1 MSEEK
6 TIQLKVDEAVNKEE
20 EEEVEQEEVEVEG
33 NEEEEQKNENQ
44 EQNEGNE
51 NQGQNG
57 GQNKIEL
64 KQEDDDEEEAA
75 DVEENNNN
83 NNRIVLQDA
92 KKNKDEYYLSNE
104 IKVNVEWFIDD
115 NENVDILF
123 CTNTQ
128 QKLVLHWGVSNANSQ
143 GKWSHIDSLC
153 YPPLSKDFDDFAIQT
168 DFSYLEGDN
177 TQQKIRIKFP
187 KDDVSSL
194 NFVFLER
201 DSNRWHN
208 NGNKD
213 YHINLN

>member
-6 TIQLKVDEAVNKEE
+6 TIQLKVDEEAVNKEE
-20 EEEVEQEEVEVEG
+20 EEEVEQEEAEG

-51 NQGQNG
+51 NQEQKEN
-57 GQNKIEL
+57 QNKIEL

-75 DVEENNNN
+75 DVEENN

-128 QKLVLHWGVSNANSQ
+128 KKLVLHWGVSNANSQ

-153 YPPLSKDFDDFAIQT
+153 YPPSSKNFDDFAIQT

-201 DSNRWHN
+201 DSNRWFN
-208 NGNKD
+208 NGNQD

>member
-1 MSEEK
+1 MQEEMP
-6 TIQLKVDEAVNKEE
+6 IQLKVDEEAVKKEE
-20 EEEVEQEEVEVEG
+20 EEEEGEQEEAEG
-33 NEEEEQKNENQ
+33 KEEEEQKDENQ

-51 NQGQNG
+51 NQEQDDN
-57 GQNKIEL
+57 QNKIEL

-75 DVEENNNN
+75 DVEENN

-143 GKWSHIDSLC
+143 GKWSHIDSLN
-153 YPPLSKDFDDFAIQT
+153 YPPSSRDFDDFAIQT

-201 DSNRWHN
+201 DSNRWFN

>member
-6 TIQLKVDEAVNKEE
+6 TIQLKVDEEAVNKEE
-20 EEEVEQEEVEVEG
+20 EEEVEQEEAEG
-33 NEEEEQKNENQ
+33 NEEEERKNENQ
-44 EQNEGNE
+44 EPNEGNE
-51 NQGQNG
+51 NKE
-57 GQNKIEL
+57 QNKNQNKMVL
-64 KQEDDDEEEAA
+64 KQEDDDEEEAV
-75 DVEENNNN
+75 DVEEND
-83 NNRIVLQDA
+83 NNRIVLPDA
-92 KKNKDEYYLSNE
+92 KKNKAEYYLSNE
-104 IKVNVEWFIDD
+104 IKVNVEWVIDD

-128 QKLVLHWGVSNANSQ
+128 KKLVLHWGVSNANSQ
-143 GKWSHIDSLC
+143 GKWSHIDSDN
-153 YPPLSKDFDDFAIQT
+153 YPPSSKDFDDFAIQT

-201 DSNRWHN
+201 DSNRWYN

>member
-6 TIQLKVDEAVNKEE
+6 TIQLKVDEEAVNKEE
-20 EEEVEQEEVEVEG
+20 EEEVEQEEAEG
-33 NEEEEQKNENQ
+33 NEEEERKNENQ
-44 EQNEGNE
+44 EPNEGNE
-51 NQGQNG
+51 NKE
-57 GQNKIEL
+57 QNKNQNKMVL
-64 KQEDDDEEEAA
+64 KQEDDDEEEAV
-75 DVEENNNN
+75 DVEEND
-83 NNRIVLQDA
+83 NNRIVLPDA
-92 KKNKDEYYLSNE
+92 KKNKAEYYLSNE

-143 GKWSHIDSLC
+143 GKWSHIDSFC

-201 DSNRWHN
+201 DSNRWYN

>member
-6 TIQLKVDEAVNKEE
+6 TIQLKVDDKKEEE
-20 EEEVEQEEVEVEG
+20 EEEVEQEEAEG
-33 NEEEEQKNENQ
+33 NEEEERKNENQ
-44 EQNEGNE
+44 EPNEGNE

-64 KQEDDDEEEAA
+64 RQVDDDEEEAV
-75 DVEENNNN
+75 DVEEND
-83 NNRIVLQDA
+83 NNRIVLPDA
-92 KKNKDEYYLSNE
+92 KKNKAEYYLSNE

-143 GKWSHIDSLC
+143 GKWSHIDSEC
-153 YPPLSKDFDDFAIQT
+153 YPPSSKDFDDFAIQT

-201 DSNRWHN
+201 DSNRWFN
-208 NGNKD
+208 NGNND

>member
-6 TIQLKVDEAVNKEE
+6 TIQLKVDDKKEEE
-20 EEEVEQEEVEVEG
+20 EEEVEQEEAEG
-33 NEEEEQKNENQ
+33 NEEEERKNENQ
-44 EQNEGNE
+44 EPNEGNE

-64 KQEDDDEEEAA
+64 RQVDDDEEEAV
-75 DVEENNNN
+75 DVEEND
-83 NNRIVLQDA
+83 NNRIVLPDA
-92 KKNKDEYYLSNE
+92 KKNKAEYYLSNE

-128 QKLVLHWGVSNANSQ
+128 KKLVLHWGVSNANSQ
-143 GKWSHIDSLC
+143 GKWSHIDSEC

-168 DFSYLEGDN
+168 DFSYLEGDKS
-177 TQQKIRIKFP
+177 QQKIRIKFP

-201 DSNRWHN
+201 DSNRWYN

>member
-6 TIQLKVDEAVNKEE
+6 TIQLKVDDKKEEE
-20 EEEVEQEEVEVEG
+20 EEEVEQEEAEG
-33 NEEEEQKNENQ
+33 NEEEERKNENQ
-44 EQNEGNE
+44 EPNEGNE

-64 KQEDDDEEEAA
+64 RHEDDDEEEAV
-75 DVEENNNN
+75 DVEEND
-83 NNRIVLQDA
+83 NNRIVFQDD
-92 KKNKDEYYLSNE
+92 KKNKAEYYLSNE
-104 IKVNVEWFIDD
+104 IKVNVEWVIDD

-128 QKLVLHWGVSNANSQ
+128 KKLVLHWGVSNANSQ
-143 GKWSHIDSLC
+143 GKWSHIDSDN

-208 NGNKD
+208 NGNND

>member
-6 TIQLKVDEAVNKEE
+6 TIQLKVDDKKEEE
-20 EEEVEQEEVEVEG
+20 EEEVEQEEAEG
-33 NEEEEQKNENQ
+33 NEEEERKNENQ
-44 EQNEGNE
+44 EPNEGNE

-64 KQEDDDEEEAA
+64 RQVDDDEEEAV
-75 DVEENNNN
+75 DVEEND
-83 NNRIVLQDA
+83 NNRIVLPDA
-92 KKNKDEYYLSNE
+92 KKNKAEYYLSNE

-128 QKLVLHWGVSNANSQ
+128 KKLVLHWGVSNANSQ
-143 GKWSHIDSLC
+143 GKWSHIDSEC
-153 YPPLSKDFDDFAIQT
+153 YPPSSKDFDDFAIQT

-201 DSNRWHN
+201 DSNRWYN
-208 NGNKD
+208 NGNND

>member
-1 MSEEK
+1 MQEEMP
-6 TIQLKVDEAVNKEE
+6 IQLKVDEEAVKKEE
-20 EEEVEQEEVEVEG
+20 EEEEGEQEEAEG
-33 NEEEEQKNENQ
+33 KEEEEQKDENQ

-51 NQGQNG
+51 NQEQDEN
-57 GQNKIEL
+57 QNKIEL

-83 NNRIVLQDA
+83 RIVLPDA

-128 QKLVLHWGVSNANSQ
+128 KKLVLHWGVSNANSQ
-143 GKWSHIDSLC
+143 GKWSHIDSLN
-153 YPPLSKDFDDFAIQT
+153 YPPSSRDFDDFAIQT

>member
-6 TIQLKVDEAVNKEE
+6 TIQLKVDEVAVKKEEE
-20 EEEVEQEEVEVEG
+20 EEEVEQEEAEG
-33 NEEEEQKNENQ
+33 NEEEEQKDENQ

-51 NQGQNG
+51 NQEQNEN
-57 GQNKIEL
+57 QNKIVL
-64 KQEDDDEEEAA
+64 KQEDDDEEEAV
-75 DVEENNNN
+75 DVKENN

-143 GKWSHIDSLC
+143 GKWSHIDSLS

-201 DSNRWHN
+201 DSNRWYN

>member
-6 TIQLKVDEAVNKEE
+6 TIQLKVDEEAVNKEE
-20 EEEVEQEEVEVEG
+20 EEEVEQEEAEG
-33 NEEEEQKNENQ
+33 NEEEERKNENQ

-51 NQGQNG
+51 NQEQDEN
-57 GQNKIEL
+57 QNKIEL

-75 DVEENNNN
+75 DVEENN

-143 GKWSHIDSLC
+143 GKWSHIDSDN
-153 YPPLSKDFDDFAIQT
+153 YPPSSKDFDDFAIQT

>member
-6 TIQLKVDEAVNKEE
+6 TIQLKVDEEAVNKEE
-20 EEEVEQEEVEVEG
+20 EEEVEQEEAEG
-33 NEEEEQKNENQ
+33 NEEEERKNENQ
-44 EQNEGNE
+44 EPNEGNE
-51 NQGQNG
+51 NKE
-57 GQNKIEL
+57 QNKNQNKMVL
-64 KQEDDDEEEAA
+64 KQEDDDEEEAV
-75 DVEENNNN
+75 DVEEND
-83 NNRIVLQDA
+83 NNRIVLPDA
-92 KKNKDEYYLSNE
+92 KKNKAEYYLSNE

-128 QKLVLHWGVSNANSQ
+128 KKLVLHWGVSNANSQ
-143 GKWSHIDSLC
+143 GKWSHIDSDN
-153 YPPLSKDFDDFAIQT
+153 YPPSSKDFDDFAIQT

-201 DSNRWHN
+201 DSNRWYN

>member
-6 TIQLKVDEAVNKEE
+6 TIQLKVDDKKEEE
-20 EEEVEQEEVEVEG
+20 EEEVEQEEAEG
-33 NEEEEQKNENQ
+33 NEEEERKNENQ
-44 EQNEGNE
+44 EPNEGNE

-57 GQNKIEL
+57 GQNKIG
-64 KQEDDDEEEAA
+64 QEDDDEEEAV
-75 DVEENNNN
+75 DVEEND
-83 NNRIVLQDA
+83 NNRIVLPDA
-92 KKNKDEYYLSNE
+92 KKNKAEYYLSNE

-143 GKWSHIDSLC
+143 GKWSHIDSFC
-153 YPPLSKDFDDFAIQT
+153 YPPSSKDFDDFAIQT
-168 DFSYLEGDN
+168 DFSYLQCDN

-201 DSNRWHN
+201 DSNTWYN

>member
-6 TIQLKVDEAVNKEE
+6 TIQLKVDEEAVKKEEE
-20 EEEVEQEEVEVEG
+20 EEEVEQEEAEG
-33 NEEEEQKNENQ
+33 NEEEEQKNKNQ
-44 EQNEGNE
+44 GQNEGNE

-64 KQEDDDEEEAA
+64 RQDDDDEEEAV
-75 DVEENNNN
+75 DVEEND
-83 NNRIVLQDA
+83 NNRIVLQDE
-92 KKNKDEYYLSNE
+92 KNKAEYYLSNE

-143 GKWSHIDSLC
+143 GKWSHIDSFC

-201 DSNRWHN
+201 DSNRWYN

>member
-6 TIQLKVDEAVNKEE
+6 TIQFKVDEDAVNKEE
-20 EEEVEQEEVEVEG
+20 EEEVEQEEAEG

-51 NQGQNG
+51 NQGQND
-57 GQNKIEL
+57 QNKIEL
-64 KQEDDDEEEAA
+64 RQEDDDEEEAV
-75 DVEENNNN
+75 DVKENN

-143 GKWSHIDSLC
+143 GKWSHIDSKC

-201 DSNRWHN
+201 DSNRWYN
-208 NGNKD
+208 NGNND

>member
-1 MSEEK
+1 M
-6 TIQLKVDEAVNKEE
+6 
-20 EEEVEQEEVEVEG
+20 
-33 NEEEEQKNENQ
+33 
-44 EQNEGNE
+44 
-51 NQGQNG
+51 
-57 GQNKIEL
+57 
-64 KQEDDDEEEAA
+64 
-75 DVEENNNN
+75 
-83 NNRIVLQDA
+83 
-92 KKNKDEYYLSNE
+92 
-104 IKVNVEWFIDD
+104 EWFIDD

-128 QKLVLHWGVSNANSQ
+128 KKLVLHWGVSNANSQ
-143 GKWSHIDSLC
+143 GKWSHIDSEC
-153 YPPLSKDFDDFAIQT
+153 YPPSSKDFDDFAIQT

-201 DSNRWHN
+201 DSNRWYN

>member
-6 TIQLKVDEAVNKEE
+6 TIQLKVDEVAVKKEEE
-20 EEEVEQEEVEVEG
+20 EEEVEQEEAEG
-33 NEEEEQKNENQ
+33 NEEEEQKDENQ

-51 NQGQNG
+51 NQEQDEN
-57 GQNKIEL
+57 QNKIEL
-64 KQEDDDEEEAA
+64 KQEDDDEEAV
-75 DVEENNNN
+75 DVEENN

-104 IKVNVEWFIDD
+104 IKVNVEWLIDD

-201 DSNRWHN
+201 DSNRWYN
-208 NGNKD
+208 NENKD

>member
-6 TIQLKVDEAVNKEE
+6 TIQLKVDDKKEEE
-20 EEEVEQEEVEVEG
+20 EEEVEQEEAEG
-33 NEEEEQKNENQ
+33 NEEEERKNENQ
-44 EQNEGNE
+44 EPNEGNE

-64 KQEDDDEEEAA
+64 RQVDDDEEEAV
-75 DVEENNNN
+75 DVEEND
-83 NNRIVLQDA
+83 NNRIVLPDA
-92 KKNKDEYYLSNE
+92 KKNKAEYYLSNE

-143 GKWSHIDSLC
+143 GKWSHIDSEC
-153 YPPLSKDFDDFAIQT
+153 YPPSSKDFDDFAIQT

-201 DSNRWHN
+201 DSNTWYN

>member
-6 TIQLKVDEAVNKEE
+6 TIQLKVDDKKEEE
-20 EEEVEQEEVEVEG
+20 EEEVEQEEAEG
-33 NEEEEQKNENQ
+33 NEEEERKNENQ
-44 EQNEGNE
+44 EPKEGNE

-57 GQNKIEL
+57 GQNKIG
-64 KQEDDDEEEAA
+64 QEDDDEEEAV
-75 DVEENNNN
+75 DVEEND
-83 NNRIVLQDA
+83 NNRIVLPDA
-92 KKNKDEYYLSNE
+92 KKNKAEYYLSNE

-143 GKWSHIDSLC
+143 GKWSHIDSLN
-153 YPPLSKDFDDFAIQT
+153 YPPSSRDFDDFAIQT

-194 NFVFLER
+194 NFVFFER
-201 DSNRWHN
+201 DSNRWYN
-208 NGNKD
+208 NGNND

>member
-6 TIQLKVDEAVNKEE
+6 TIQLKVDDKKEEE
-20 EEEVEQEEVEVEG
+20 EEEVEQEEAEG
-33 NEEEEQKNENQ
+33 NEEEERKNENQ
-44 EQNEGNE
+44 EPNEGNE

-64 KQEDDDEEEAA
+64 RQEDDDEEEAV
-75 DVEENNNN
+75 DVEEND
-83 NNRIVLQDA
+83 NNRIVLPDA
-92 KKNKDEYYLSNE
+92 KKNKAEYYLSNE
-104 IKVNVEWFIDD
+104 IKVNVEWVIDD

-143 GKWSHIDSLC
+143 GKWSHIDSEC
-153 YPPLSKDFDDFAIQT
+153 YPPSSKDFDDFAIQT

-201 DSNRWHN
+201 DSNRWYN

>member
-6 TIQLKVDEAVNKEE
+6 TIQLKVDEGAVNKEE
-20 EEEVEQEEVEVEG
+20 EEEVEQEEAEG
-33 NEEEEQKNENQ
+33 NEEEERKNENQ
-44 EQNEGNE
+44 EPNEGNE

-64 KQEDDDEEEAA
+64 RQVDDDEEEAV
-75 DVEENNNN
+75 DVEEND
-83 NNRIVLQDA
+83 NNRIVLPDA

-143 GKWSHIDSLC
+143 GKWSHIDSEC
-153 YPPLSKDFDDFAIQT
+153 YPPSSKDFDDFAIQT

-194 NFVFLER
+194 NFVFFER
-201 DSNRWHN
+201 DSNRWYN
-208 NGNKD
+208 NGNND

>member
-6 TIQLKVDEAVNKEE
+6 TIQLKVDDKKEEE
-20 EEEVEQEEVEVEG
+20 EEEVEQEEAEG
-33 NEEEEQKNENQ
+33 NEEEERKNENQEPNEGNENQ
-44 EQNEGNE
+44 EQNKN
-51 NQGQNG
+51 
-57 GQNKIEL
+57 QNKI
-64 KQEDDDEEEAA
+64 EDDDEEEAV

-83 NNRIVLQDA
+83 RIVLPDA

-104 IKVNVEWFIDD
+104 IKVNVEWFIDG

-128 QKLVLHWGVSNANSQ
+128 KKLVLHWGVSNANSQ
-143 GKWSHIDSLC
+143 GKWSHIDSEC
-153 YPPLSKDFDDFAIQT
+153 YPPSSKDFDDFAIQT

-201 DSNRWHN
+201 DSNTWYN

>member
-6 TIQLKVDEAVNKEE
+6 KIQMAVNKEE
-20 EEEVEQEEVEVEG
+20 EEEVEQEEAEG
-33 NEEEEQKNENQ
+33 NEEEERKNENH
-44 EQNEGNE
+44 
-51 NQGQNG
+51 
-57 GQNKIEL
+57 
-64 KQEDDDEEEAA
+64 DDEEEAA

-83 NNRIVLQDA
+83 NRIVLPDA
-92 KKNKDEYYLSNE
+92 KKNKAEYYLSNE

-143 GKWSHIDSLC
+143 GKWSHIDSFC
-153 YPPLSKDFDDFAIQT
+153 YPPSSKDFDDFAIQT
-168 DFSYLEGDN
+168 DFSYLQGDN
-177 TQQKIRIKFP
+177 TQQKIHIKFP

>member
-6 TIQLKVDEAVNKEE
+6 TIQLKVDEVAVKKEEE
-20 EEEVEQEEVEVEG
+20 EEEVEQEEAEG
-33 NEEEEQKNENQ
+33 NEEEEQKDENQ

-51 NQGQNG
+51 NQEQKEN
-57 GQNKIEL
+57 QNKIEL
-64 KQEDDDEEEAA
+64 KQEDDDEEAV
-75 DVEENNNN
+75 DVEENNN

-143 GKWSHIDSLC
+143 GKWSHIDSL